1 MRRTKQ
7 ARIMDNTDIRPGDI
21 VRLTNNTLLGGE
33 VIKVEQYE
41 NKDEYGIVSYEY
53 GGTSGIGSVCEQI
66 PLGDFPLRELQ
77 PIIDEKTVSSMTRFI
92 ERKTGI
98 KLYPES
104 AVEHWR
110 HHAKVAEKK
119 AASWENTAT
128 KEHETVLYWQD
139 RAEKAEAL
147 LNQKKVEK

>member
-1 MRRTKQ
+1 MIEQ
-7 ARIMDNTDIRPGDI
+7 INTIDSDD
-21 VRLTNNTLLGGE
+21 VEFE
-33 VIKVEQYE
+33 VNFYDTIQ
-41 NKDEYGIVSYEY
+41 
-53 GGTSGIGSVCEQI
+53 CEQI
-66 PLGDFPLRELQ
+66 PLGDFPLSELQ

-119 AASWENTAT
+119 ATSWENTAT

-147 LNQKKVEK
+147 LNQKKVD